1 MAPSRNSWRAESS
14 LALLSLCVLLLGA
27 CGSSRSPTAPTPAAD
42 FASQFDSL
50 WSNFDREYAYF
61 VHKQI
66 DWNAMKATYRP
77 MALAAG
83 DQAAFIEVIRQMLA
97 NLHDLHVVIRD
108 PSGRTAPTYQP
119 QRFINWDRATWER
132 YIARAGWASWSSTSG
147 VGVLDDVPYFTFGQW
162 SSASLSASTF
172 DTALERFRG
181 APLMIVDVR
190 MNGGGDESIAR
201 DFAGRFIPRSV
212 TAGYARFR
220 NGPLHTDFGPIQRR
234 TYESRGSWQ
243 FGGRVLLLIGR
254 MCASSNE
261 SFIEAMRQLPNVTL
275 AGDRTIGAS
284 GNPGTF
290 PLANGWSYTISRWVD
305 YTADNRVLEDNGI
318 APAVPVVATSAD
330 FAQFRDPVLDW
341 ALAQK

>member
-1 MAPSRNSWRAESS
+1 M
-14 LALLSLCVLLLGA
+14 GA
-27 CGSSRSPTAPTPAAD
+27 CGSKSPTAPTPAAD

-50 WSNFDREYAYF
+50 WTNFDREYSYF

-66 DWNAMKATYRP
+66 DWNAMKAAYRP

-108 PSGRTAPTYQP
+108 PSGRTTPTYQP
-119 QRFINWDRATWER
+119 GGFVNWDRATWDS
-132 YIARAGWASWSSTSG
+132 YIARASWTTWSATSG
-147 VGVLDDVPYFTFGQW
+147 VGVLDGVPYFSFGSW
-162 SSASLSASTF
+162 SSSALNASTF
-172 DTALERFRG
+172 DGALERFRN

-190 MNGGGDESIAR
+190 MNGGGDETIAR
-201 DFAGRFIPRSV
+201 DFAGRFIPRAV
-212 TAGYARFR
+212 NAGYTRVR
-220 NGPLHTDFGPIQRR
+220 NGPLHTDFGAAQQR
-234 TYESRGSWQ
+234 TYSPRGSWQ

-254 MCASSNE
+254 LCASSNE

-275 AGDRTIGAS
+275 AGDRTVGAS
-284 GNPGTF
+284 ANPGTF

-305 YTADNRVLEDNGI
+305 YTADNRILEDSGI
-318 APAVPVVATSAD
+318 PPAVFVPASSAD
-330 FAQFRDPVLDW
+330 FAQLRDPVIEW